1 MDGKE
6 RILKTWSFY
15 EEFTF
20 FYFLEDFDESLFF
33 RGLFLLEG
41 YTVTVVML
49 FAKFEELSHALK
61 SLIQAIADLCTSNDG
76 AAASLKGAGPTI
88 LL

>member
-15 EEFTF
+15 KEFT

-33 RGLFLLEG
+33 RGLFLFEG

-61 SLIQAIADLCTSNDG
+61 SLVQAITDLWTSNDG
-76 AAASLKGAGPTI
+76 AAASFRDAGPTI

>member
-1 MDGKE
+1 
-6 RILKTWSFY
+6 
-15 EEFTF
+15 
-20 FYFLEDFDESLFF
+20 
-33 RGLFLLEG
+33 LFLFEG

-61 SLIQAIADLCTSNDG
+61 SLVQAIADLWTSNDG
-76 AAASLKGAGPTI
+76 AAASFKGAGPTI

>member
-15 EEFTF
+15 KEFTF
-20 FYFLEDFDESLFF
+20 DFLEDFDESLFF
-33 RGLFLLEG
+33 RGLFLFEG

-61 SLIQAIADLCTSNDG
+61 SLVQAIADLWTSNDG
-76 AAASLKGAGPTI
+76 VAASFKGAGPTI

>member
-15 EEFTF
+15 KEFT

-33 RGLFLLEG
+33 RGLFLFEG

-61 SLIQAIADLCTSNDG
+61 SLVQAITDLWTSNDG
-76 AAASLKGAGPTI
+76 AAASFKSAGPTI

>member
-15 EEFTF
+15 KEFT

-33 RGLFLLEG
+33 RGLFLFEG

-61 SLIQAIADLCTSNDG
+61 SLVQAIADLWTTNDG
-76 AAASLKGAGPTI
+76 AAASFKDAGPTI

>member
-15 EEFTF
+15 KEFT

-33 RGLFLLEG
+33 RGLFLFEG

-61 SLIQAIADLCTSNDG
+61 SLVQAITDLWTTNDG
-76 AAASLKGAGPTI
+76 AAASFKGAGPTI

>member
-1 MDGKE
+1 
-6 RILKTWSFY
+6 
-15 EEFTF
+15 
-20 FYFLEDFDESLFF
+20 
-33 RGLFLLEG
+33 LFLFEG

-61 SLIQAIADLCTSNDG
+61 SLVQAIADLWTSNDG
-76 AAASLKGAGPTI
+76 VAASFKGAGPTI